1 MAIELPPL
9 SLYVHIPWCVRK
21 CPYCD
26 FNSHAG
32 DAKHLPEHDYLQ
44 TVLQDMRE
52 DAALAQGRRLHSIFF
67 GGGTP
72 SLMSERF
79 FETLLTEVE
88 QQLGFESDIE
98 ITLEANPGTAEAERF
113 KGYRRAGINRLS
125 MGVQS
130 FSDQKLHA
138 LGRIHS
144 GDEAVRA
151 FEFARNAGFDNIN
164 LDLMHGL
171 PDQTEQDALDD
182 LNRAIALGPEHL
194 SWYQLTIE
202 PNTEFFS
209 RPPTLPEDET
219 LWQIQD
225 AGMARL
231 AEAGYAQYE
240 ISAFAQP
247 GRQARHNLNYWR
259 FGDYLGLGAGAHGK
273 FTKAETG
280 EIWRYRK
287 SRMPADYMKPRPHMR
302 VGEELIEALELPLE
316 YLMNALRLNAGVSE
330 QAFTV
335 ATGLDISA
343 LESVLTQLR
352 EEDLLVKDRLQA
364 TDRGRLFLNEVLGR
378 FSE

>member
-1 MAIELPPL
+1 MPAKLPPL

-32 DAKHLPEHDYLQ
+32 DAKHLPEDDYLQ
-44 TVLQDMRE
+44 TVLKDLRE
-52 DAALAQGRRLHSIFF
+52 DAVLAQGRRLHSIFF

-79 FETLLTEVE
+79 YETLLTETE
-88 QQLGFESDIE
+88 SLLGFEPDIE

-113 KGYRRAGINRLS
+113 KGFRRAGINRLS

-138 LGRIHS
+138 LGRIHN
-144 GDEAVRA
+144 GDEAVQA
-151 FEFARNAGFDNIN
+151 FELARAAGFSNIN

-171 PDQTEQDALDD
+171 PDQTEQDALED
-182 LNRAIALGPEHL
+182 LNRAIDLAPEHL

-225 AGMARL
+225 TGMARL
-231 AEAGYAQYE
+231 AEAGFAQYE

-273 FTKAETG
+273 YTRAETG

-287 SRMPADYMKPRPHMR
+287 SRMPADYMKPKPLMR
-302 VGEELIEALELPLE
+302 VGEELIEAAELPLE
-316 YLMNALRLNAGVSE
+316 YLMNVLRLNEGVSE
-330 QAFTV
+330 QAFTD
-335 ATGLDISA
+335 ATALPLSA
-343 LESVLTQLR
+343 LEPTLTELR
-352 EEDLLVKDRLQA
+352 HDALLEPNRLQA
-364 TDRGRLFLNEVLGR
+364 TERGRLFLNDILGR

>member
-32 DAKHLPEHDYLQ
+32 DAGHLPENDYLQ
-44 TVLQDMRE
+44 TVLQDLRE

-79 FETLLTEVE
+79 FETLLVEVE
-88 QQLGFESDIE
+88 RQLGFAPDIE

-144 GDEAVRA
+144 GGEAVHA
-151 FEFARNAGFDNIN
+151 FELARNAGFSNIN

-171 PDQTEQDALDD
+171 PDQTEEDALDD
-182 LNRAIALGPEHL
+182 LNRAIALSPEHL

-202 PNTEFFS
+202 PNTEFFR

-231 AEAGYAQYE
+231 AKAGFAQYE
-240 ISAFAQP
+240 ISAFAQS
-247 GRQARHNLNYWR
+247 GRQARHNLNYWL

-302 VGEELIEALELPLE
+302 VGEERIEVSELPLE

-343 LESVLTQLR
+343 LEPVLTELR
-352 EEDLLVKDRLQA
+352 EEDLLVMDRLQA
-364 TDRGRLFLNEVLGR
+364 TDQGRLFLNEVLGR
-378 FSE
+378 FSG